1 MLSPNYLAHCADGIL
16 ALYEKLNDSIIEDLA
31 RRIVK
36 AGRMTET
43 AAWQVEKLNQAG
55 LAYEDALRRISEIT
69 GKSRAELERLFEAA
83 GVESL
88 RYDDE
93 IYRAAGLKPIPLR
106 QSPAMLQ
113 ILTAG
118 MEKTRGEIEN
128 LVRTTAN
135 AAQSEFISACDLAYM
150 QVSSGAFDYNTAIR
164 HAVDSAAKGGLR
176 VRYPTGWSDHLDV
189 AVRRAVLTSVNQT
202 CGKLQ
207 ERRMKEMNC
216 ELVETTAHAGARE
229 SHAAWQ
235 GKIFSYDSKSKKY
248 PDFRSSTGY
257 GTGPGLMGWNCRHG
271 FFPFFDGIS
280 VRAYSDNELR
290 ELDEH
295 KVRYN
300 ETDYT
305 DYEASQIQRKL
316 ERDIRAQKRMILK
329 IDSAMKEAG
338 GELKEAMQI
347 DYNLAAA
354 KLKKRERKLKD
365 FLRQTGRL
373 PDSARQQVSGFG
385 RSQAQR
391 AVHGAKKGLT
401 NRGKSGIIDI
411 GGGRA
416 MNLKIDT
423 FSPCLIHK
431 KTGRIIETAYS
442 VADVDELKKLKSAGW
457 LFDWTGIDLK
467 DATVYKL
474 TDVGKNEIQG
484 LVALTDYKRDHA
496 VYVNLAESAPGNK
509 GANKLYE
516 GVGGHLFAI
525 AANESVKKGY
535 GGFLF
540 LDAKNMELVAHYKT
554 ALGAQ
559 LLGMPHPYR
568 MIIDESAAKKLLDI
582 YTLREG

>member
-1 MLSPNYLAHCADGIL
+1 MLSPDYLSSCTDEIL
-16 ALYEKLNDSIIEDLA
+16 ALYDKLNDSIIEDLA

-36 AGRMTET
+36 AGRMTDT
-43 AAWQVEKLNQAG
+43 AAWQAEKLNQAG

-88 RYDDE
+88 RFDDG
-93 IYRAAGLKPIPLR
+93 IYKAAGLNPIPLK

-113 ILTAG
+113 MLLSG
-118 MEKTRGEIEN
+118 MEKTRGELEN

-135 AAQSEFISACDLAYM
+135 VVQSEFIAACDLAYM
-150 QVSSGAFDYNTAIR
+150 QVSSGAFDYNTAIC
-164 HAVDSAAKGGLR
+164 HAVDSAAGGGLR
-176 VRYPTGWSDHLDV
+176 VLYPTGWSDHLDV
-189 AVRRAVLTSVNQT
+189 AVRRAVLTGINQT

-207 ERRMKEMNC
+207 ERRMEEMGC

-229 SHAAWQ
+229 SHAVWQ
-235 GKIFSYDSKSKKY
+235 GKVFSYDGKSKKY

-271 FFPFFDGIS
+271 FFPFFEGIS
-280 VRAYSDNELR
+280 TRAYSDKELR

-338 GELKEAMQI
+338 SELKEAMQS

-373 PDSARQQVSGFG
+373 PDSARQQVSGFN

-391 AVHGAKKGLT
+391 AVHGAKKQALREESRKNAIQTLPRVVKSKNTSLQKELT
-401 NRGKSGIIDI
+401 YDIITNENRSERGIVPRAASLESVRVIAGYETSTNLRSAEKLVEKHGGEAQKWQKKAGVCRSKYKKYEIHWYEYDGKQ
-411 GGGRA
+411 
-416 MNLKIDT
+416 
-423 FSPCLIHK
+423 
-431 KTGRIIETAYS
+431 YY
-442 VADVDELKKLKSAGW
+442 VKLKGV
-457 LFDWTGIDLK
+457 K
-467 DATVYKL
+467 D
-474 TDVGKNEIQG
+474 
-484 LVALTDYKRDHA
+484 R
-496 VYVNLAESAPGNK
+496 
-509 GANKLYE
+509 
-516 GVGGHLFAI
+516 
-525 AANESVKKGY
+525 
-535 GGFLF
+535 
-540 LDAKNMELVAHYKT
+540 
-554 ALGAQ
+554 
-559 LLGMPHPYR
+559 
-568 MIIDESAAKKLLDI
+568 
-582 YTLREG
+582 